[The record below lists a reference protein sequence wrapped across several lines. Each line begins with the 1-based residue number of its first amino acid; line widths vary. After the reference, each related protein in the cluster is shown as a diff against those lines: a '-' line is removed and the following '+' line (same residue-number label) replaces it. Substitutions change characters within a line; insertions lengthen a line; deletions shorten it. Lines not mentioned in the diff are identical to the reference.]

1 MFACRF
7 FITAPGVFHVGV
19 KEKVF
24 VQMGP
29 SHLNQPVTLYLE
41 HETQGIVSAK
51 ETVECAHEREIKTV
65 ELMVGRSSLLVKKK
79 NSWRIEDLTCHWL
92 KLLICIHTDRQAPD
106 VISSSTSWTYLLK
119 VDGREPLHQQE
130 TEYKCPGIKTQWQYL
145 HSD

>member
-19 KEKVF
+19 EEKVF

-51 ETVECAHEREIKTV
+51 KTVECANEGEIKTV
-65 ELMVGRSSLLVKKK
+65 ELMV
-79 NSWRIEDLTCHWL
+79 
-92 KLLICIHTDRQAPD
+92 
-106 VISSSTSWTYLLK
+106 
-119 VDGREPLHQQE
+119 
-130 TEYKCPGIKTQWQYL
+130 
-145 HSD
+145 